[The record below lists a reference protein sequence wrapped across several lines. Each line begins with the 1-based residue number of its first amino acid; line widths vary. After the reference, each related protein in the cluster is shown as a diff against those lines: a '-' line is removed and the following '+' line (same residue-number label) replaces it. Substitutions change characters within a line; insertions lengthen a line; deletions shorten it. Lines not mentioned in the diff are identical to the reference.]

1 MQENFDAVVIDG
13 RLNDAM
19 ACIRSYHAL
28 DLTDKN
34 IQRWEENQC
43 LKSSNRKYNNANR
56 RREPNGQNN

>member
-1 MQENFDAVVIDG
+1 MQLLLMED
-13 RLNDAM
+13 LM
-19 ACIRSYHAL
+19 TPWHAL

-34 IQRWEENQC
+34 IQRWEEIQC

>member
-1 MQENFDAVVIDG
+1 
-13 RLNDAM
+13 M

-34 IQRWEENQC
+34 IQRWEEIQC